1 MLRLARRDARKGA
14 IVTLNIALTVFLGL
28 VICSC
33 GQPDKHSE
41 DELSVEH
48 INMVG
53 AHSEYDRFRDQTD
66 NSSAACKVAG
76 GLFLGF
82 SYSCH
87 GNSTE
92 CRPEF
97 VEVEFWSGSPNPYAG
112 SDEMIFLADG
122 VRIHPPADFPKQQW
136 HSLDGGFE
144 MLLVPLETDDFLK
157 LIHAHSVEGRLGA
170 TTEFTI
176 QESDL
181 QKWRTFAVGVQ
192 SGKNAKQKP

>member
-1 MLRLARRDARKGA
+1 VSLRPDTGKGV
-14 IVTLNIALTVFLGL
+14 IVRLDIALAVLLGFVL
-28 VICSC
+28 CSC

-41 DELSVEH
+41 EELSDKH

-53 AHSEYDRFRDQTD
+53 AHTEYDRFRDQTD

-76 GLFLGF
+76 SLFLGF

-92 CRPEF
+92 CRPQF
-97 VEVEFWSGSPNPYAG
+97 VEVEFWSGSPKQYTD
-112 SDEMIFLADG
+112 SHDVIFLADG
-122 VRIHPPADFPKQQW
+122 TRISSPADFPKQQW
-136 HSLDGGFE
+136 HSLDGGLE
-144 MLLVPLETDDFLK
+144 MLLLPLETDDFLK

-170 TTEFTI
+170 NTEFTI
-176 QESDL
+176 SDSDL

-192 SGKNAKQKP
+192 SGKHPKQKP